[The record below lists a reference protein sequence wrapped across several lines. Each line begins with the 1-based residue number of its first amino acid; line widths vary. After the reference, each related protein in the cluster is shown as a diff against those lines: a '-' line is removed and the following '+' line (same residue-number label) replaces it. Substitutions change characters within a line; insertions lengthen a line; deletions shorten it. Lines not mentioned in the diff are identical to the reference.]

1 MNAKNIVQT
10 LRGKGWSDNAI
21 ARAIHRPQPTVSR
34 IGNGQSDPR
43 ESIVRELE
51 ALAKKELIDIDP
63 RREVAA

>member
-1 MNAKNIVQT
+1 MNAQNIVQT

-21 ARAIHRPQPTVSR
+21 ARAINRPQPTVSR

-63 RREVAA
+63 TREVA